1 MQRNGWLVF
10 TSHDV
15 EDNSIRFGV
24 SPGLLEFAL
33 TAALAAGA
41 QLVTTRD
48 ALRILAGDAVH

>member
-1 MQRNGWLVF
+1 
-10 TSHDV
+10 V